1 MLKTIKNLLYPFTI
15 DGNLPHETRQEQI
28 TRAALILDIAIVVV
42 LLPINYLR
50 GTALHD
56 QNGLFYT
63 ICNLGVLLLVTIAWT
78 LNELHKVKFS
88 SGIYMIA
95 TFALCLTA
103 FPLQHPDQLLLYFAI
118 PNVIVCFIS
127 EKKVPLIF
135 LALSI
140 FSYSVGYALSSKVEP
155 FNFFSVL
162 CLVML
167 TITAWKV
174 AAILDRMF
182 SQLVEA
188 YDTTIEGWSQ
198 ALEMR
203 SQETE
208 GHSHRVT
215 ELTMHLVQEMK
226 IDQSLWVHIQRGVLL
241 HDIGKMGIP
250 DTILCKPG
258 PLTPAEWQLMR
269 EHPAKACQLLSK
281 IPYLQ
286 PAIEIPYCH
295 HEKWDG
301 TGYPRGLKGE
311 EIPLE
316 ARIFSVIDVWDA
328 MRSHRSYRNAIPEN
342 QVIEYLY
349 TESGRSFD
357 PEVIKAFFEMM
368 KFTMP
373 EPAMSNSFLSLEKAP
388 ARREP

>member
-1 MLKTIKNLLYPFTI
+1 
-15 DGNLPHETRQEQI
+15 
-28 TRAALILDIAIVVV
+28 
-42 LLPINYLR
+42 
-50 GTALHD
+50 
-56 QNGLFYT
+56 
-63 ICNLGVLLLVTIAWT
+63 
-78 LNELHKVKFS
+78 
-88 SGIYMIA
+88 
-95 TFALCLTA
+95 
-103 FPLQHPDQLLLYFAI
+103 
-118 PNVIVCFIS
+118 
-127 EKKVPLIF
+127 
-135 LALSI
+135 
-140 FSYSVGYALSSKVEP
+140 
-155 FNFFSVL
+155 
-162 CLVML
+162 ML
-167 TITAWKV
+167 TFTAWKV

-215 ELTMHLVQEMK
+215 ELTMQLVQEMK

-258 PLTPAEWQLMR
+258 PLTPAEWELMR

-301 TGYPRGLKGE
+301 SGYPRGLKGE

-357 PEVIKAFFEMM
+357 PQVIKAFFEMM
-368 KFTMP
+368 KFKVP
-373 EPAMSNSFLSLEKAP
+373 EPTMSNSFLSLEKAP

>member
-1 MLKTIKNLLYPFTI
+1 M
-15 DGNLPHETRQEQI
+15 Q
-28 TRAALILDIAIVVV
+28 
-42 LLPINYLR
+42 
-50 GTALHD
+50 
-56 QNGLFYT
+56 
-63 ICNLGVLLLVTIAWT
+63 
-78 LNELHKVKFS
+78 
-88 SGIYMIA
+88 
-95 TFALCLTA
+95 
-103 FPLQHPDQLLLYFAI
+103 
-118 PNVIVCFIS
+118 
-127 EKKVPLIF
+127 
-135 LALSI
+135 
-140 FSYSVGYALSSKVEP
+140 
-155 FNFFSVL
+155 
-162 CLVML
+162 
-167 TITAWKV
+167 
-174 AAILDRMF
+174 
-182 SQLVEA
+182 
-188 YDTTIEGWSQ
+188 
-198 ALEMR
+198 
-203 SQETE
+203 
-208 GHSHRVT
+208 
-215 ELTMHLVQEMK
+215 LVQEMK

-258 PLTPAEWQLMR
+258 PLTPAEWELMR

-301 TGYPRGLKGE
+301 SGYPRGLKGE

-357 PEVIKAFFEMM
+357 PQVIKAFFEMM
-368 KFTMP
+368 KFKVP